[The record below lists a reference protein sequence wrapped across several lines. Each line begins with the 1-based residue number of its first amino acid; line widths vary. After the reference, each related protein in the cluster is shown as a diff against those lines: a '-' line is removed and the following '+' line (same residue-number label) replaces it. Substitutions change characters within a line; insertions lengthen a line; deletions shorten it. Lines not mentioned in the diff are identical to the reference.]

1 MKSKILRFLACWGIC
16 LGAGLLGM
24 IFTTPAIPGWY
35 AGLLKPSFNPPNWI
49 FAPVWNLLYT
59 MMAAA
64 LFIVSGTKASHERSW
79 ALYTFAVQLIL
90 NAVWSVVFFGAH
102 SPLGGLVVIVL
113 LWLAIL
119 LTILRFK
126 PISGLAAWLLV
137 PYLLWVSFAS
147 LLNFFLWRLNG

>member
-1 MKSKILRFLACWGIC
+1 MKSKMLRFLACWGIC

-24 IFTTPAIPGWY
+24 IFTSPAIPGWY
-35 AGLLKPSFNPPNWI
+35 ASLVKPSFNPPNWI

-64 LFIVSGTKASHERSW
+64 LFIVSGTKSSRERSL
-79 ALYTFAVQLIL
+79 AVYTFAGQLSL
-90 NAVWSVVFFGAH
+90 NAAWSAVFFGAQ
-102 SPLGGLVVIVL
+102 SPLGGLVVIIL

-119 LTILRFK
+119 LTIQRFR
-126 PISGLAAWLLV
+126 PISRYAAWLLV

-147 LLNFFLWRLNG
+147 VLNFFLWRLN